1 MAARK
6 KKRELSE
13 KAQKRIRQRNLHVG
27 ITVIAAIVIIFSVI
41 QFTLW
46 RYVSKVD
53 EEHICK
59 NVFIGKTDVS
69 GMTKEEAVK
78 AVDNTLGDY
87 RNKQL
92 VLKVKDQGADVSIE
106 EMGAEVE
113 NIDKLAEK
121 AVGYGKNGS
130 IWSRYQKIHNL
141 DKKKYVIDESFKVE
155 EAKLRELIQER
166 AVPLEQKAVNASASY
181 NGSGFDLT
189 DEAEGYTVDVDKSV
203 KKIKNFMNKKWNYE
217 DAEVE
222 LKLDTEEPTIK
233 KADLESLQDELGSY
247 TTNAGW
253 GDRVQNIRRATE
265 LINGTVVMPGEEFS
279 VEQATLPYTEEN
291 GYVAGSA
298 YENGQIVESIGG
310 GLCQVSTTLYNAVL
324 YAELEVTR
332 RAPHSMSVSYVE
344 PSRDAM
350 IAEGI
355 SDFKFVNNY
364 DTPILI
370 EGYIDGH
377 NIDFLKNRVAFD
389 LEWNSKDQ
397 TFDRDLL
404 AMRTYFD
411 CGLVDVGVIVT
422 RSADLNEIFRREGIL
437 AKYGASTT
445 WMGKLTYRLDSRRNG
460 GCPILAVGIRKEC
473 VENDDRL

>member
-53 EEHICK
+53 EEYICK

-141 DKKKYVIDESFKVE
+141 DKKKYVIDESFKVD

-233 KADLESLQDELGSY
+233 KTDLESLQDELGSY

-253 GDRVQNIRRATE
+253 GTACRTSGVQ
-265 LINGTVVMPGEEFS
+265 
-279 VEQATLPYTEEN
+279 
-291 GYVAGSA
+291 
-298 YENGQIVESIGG
+298 
-310 GLCQVSTTLYNAVL
+310 
-324 YAELEVTR
+324 
-332 RAPHSMSVSYVE
+332 
-344 PSRDAM
+344 
-350 IAEGI
+350 
-355 SDFKFVNNY
+355 
-364 DTPILI
+364 
-370 EGYIDGH
+370 
-377 NIDFLKNRVAFD
+377 
-389 LEWNSKDQ
+389 
-397 TFDRDLL
+397 
-404 AMRTYFD
+404 
-411 CGLVDVGVIVT
+411 
-422 RSADLNEIFRREGIL
+422 RS
-437 AKYGASTT
+437 
-445 WMGKLTYRLDSRRNG
+445 
-460 GCPILAVGIRKEC
+460 
-473 VENDDRL
+473 

>member
-53 EEHICK
+53 EEYICK

-141 DKKKYVIDESFKVE
+141 DKKKYVIDESFKVD

-166 AVPLEQKAVNASASY
+166 AVPLEQKAINASASY

-233 KADLESLQDELGSY
+233 KTDLESLQDELGSY

-324 YAELEVTR
+324 YAELEATR
-332 RAPHSMSVSYVE
+332 RAPHSM
-344 PSRDAM
+344 
-350 IAEGI
+350 
-355 SDFKFVNNY
+355 KCQ
-364 DTPILI
+364 LC
-370 EGYIDGH
+370 
-377 NIDFLKNRVAFD
+377 
-389 LEWNSKDQ
+389 
-397 TFDRDLL
+397 
-404 AMRTYFD
+404 RTIKG
-411 CGLVDVGVIVT
+411 C
-422 RSADLNEIFRREGIL
+422 N
-437 AKYGASTT
+437 
-445 WMGKLTYRLDSRRNG
+445 DSGRNQ
-460 GCPILAVGIRKEC
+460 
-473 VENDDRL
+473 

>member
-53 EEHICK
+53 EEYICK

-141 DKKKYVIDESFKVE
+141 DKKKYVIDESFKVD

-166 AVPLEQKAVNASASY
+166 AVPLEQKAINASASY

-233 KADLESLQDELGSY
+233 KTDLESLQDELGSY

-350 IAEGI
+350 KE
-355 SDFKFVNNY
+355 SV
-364 DTPILI
+364 ILNLSI
-370 EGYIDGH
+370 ITIH
-377 NIDFLKNRVAFD
+377 
-389 LEWNSKDQ
+389 
-397 TFDRDLL
+397 
-404 AMRTYFD
+404 
-411 CGLVDVGVIVT
+411 
-422 RSADLNEIFRREGIL
+422 RS
-437 AKYGASTT
+437 
-445 WMGKLTYRLDSRRNG
+445 
-460 GCPILAVGIRKEC
+460 
-473 VENDDRL
+473 

>member
-53 EEHICK
+53 EEYICK

-141 DKKKYVIDESFKVE
+141 DKKKYVIDESFKVD

-222 LKLDTEEPTIK
+222 LKLDMEKPTIK
-233 KADLESLQDELGSY
+233 KAIWNPCRMSLALIRQTPDGGPRAEHQASNGADQRNCCY
-247 TTNAGW
+247 AGRRIFS
-253 GDRVQNIRRATE
+253 GTGHTSLDIRE
-265 LINGTVVMPGEEFS
+265 W
-279 VEQATLPYTEEN
+279 
-291 GYVAGSA
+291 
-298 YENGQIVESIGG
+298 
-310 GLCQVSTTLYNAVL
+310 LC
-324 YAELEVTR
+324 
-332 RAPHSMSVSYVE
+332 
-344 PSRDAM
+344 
-350 IAEGI
+350 G
-355 SDFKFVNNY
+355 
-364 DTPILI
+364 
-370 EGYIDGH
+370 
-377 NIDFLKNRVAFD
+377 
-389 LEWNSKDQ
+389 
-397 TFDRDLL
+397 
-404 AMRTYFD
+404 
-411 CGLVDVGVIVT
+411 
-422 RSADLNEIFRREGIL
+422 
-437 AKYGASTT
+437 
-445 WMGKLTYRLDSRRNG
+445 
-460 GCPILAVGIRKEC
+460 RKC
-473 VENDDRL
+473 L

>member
-53 EEHICK
+53 EEYICK

-121 AVGYGKNGS
+121 AVGYGKKGS
-130 IWSRYQKIHNL
+130 IWSRYRKIHNL
-141 DKKKYVIDESFKVE
+141 DKKKYVIDESFKID

-222 LKLDTEEPTIK
+222 LKLDMEKPTIK

-324 YAELEVTR
+324 YA
-332 RAPHSMSVSYVE
+332 
-344 PSRDAM
+344 
-350 IAEGI
+350 
-355 SDFKFVNNY
+355 
-364 DTPILI
+364 
-370 EGYIDGH
+370 
-377 NIDFLKNRVAFD
+377 
-389 LEWNSKDQ
+389 
-397 TFDRDLL
+397 
-404 AMRTYFD
+404 
-411 CGLVDVGVIVT
+411 
-422 RSADLNEIFRREGIL
+422 
-437 AKYGASTT
+437 
-445 WMGKLTYRLDSRRNG
+445 
-460 GCPILAVGIRKEC
+460 
-473 VENDDRL
+473 

>member
-53 EEHICK
+53 EEYICK

-141 DKKKYVIDESFKVE
+141 DKKKYVIDESFKVD

-203 KKIKNFMNKKWNYE
+203 KKSKNFMNKKWNYE

-222 LKLDTEEPTIK
+222 LKLDMEKPTIK

-370 EGYIDGH
+370 
-377 NIDFLKNRVAFD
+377 
-389 LEWNSKDQ
+389 
-397 TFDRDLL
+397 
-404 AMRTYFD
+404 
-411 CGLVDVGVIVT
+411 
-422 RSADLNEIFRREGIL
+422 
-437 AKYGASTT
+437 
-445 WMGKLTYRLDSRRNG
+445 
-460 GCPILAVGIRKEC
+460 
-473 VENDDRL
+473 

>member
-78 AVDNTLGDY
+78 AVNNTLGDY

-113 NIDKLAEK
+113 NIDKLAKK

-141 DKKKYVIDESFKVE
+141 DKKKYVIDESFEVD

-332 RAPHSMSVSYVE
+332 R
-344 PSRDAM
+344 
-350 IAEGI
+350 
-355 SDFKFVNNY
+355 
-364 DTPILI
+364 
-370 EGYIDGH
+370 
-377 NIDFLKNRVAFD
+377 
-389 LEWNSKDQ
+389 
-397 TFDRDLL
+397 
-404 AMRTYFD
+404 RTIKG
-411 CGLVDVGVIVT
+411 C
-422 RSADLNEIFRREGIL
+422 N
-437 AKYGASTT
+437 
-445 WMGKLTYRLDSRRNG
+445 DSGRNQ
-460 GCPILAVGIRKEC
+460 
-473 VENDDRL
+473 

>member
-46 RYVSKVD
+46 RYVSKAD

-141 DKKKYVIDESFKVE
+141 DKKKYVIDESFKVD

-233 KADLESLQDELGSY
+233 KTDLESLQDELGSY

-324 YAELEVTR
+324 YAELEVTQGNTVFTYLDAFCKPEHFERYLSDYPNLDELKAHYTRGGLGDMKVKKFLAAIMQEELTPIRER
-332 RAPHSMSVSYVE
+332 RKEFEKDIPAIYEMLRRGCETARATAAETLDDVRKAMKINYFD
-344 PSRDAM
+344 DAEL
-350 IAEGI
+350 IAE
-355 SDFKFVNNY
+355 
-364 DTPILI
+364 
-370 EGYIDGH
+370 
-377 NIDFLKNRVAFD
+377 
-389 LEWNSKDQ
+389 Q
-397 TFDRDLL
+397 
-404 AMRTYFD
+404 
-411 CGLVDVGVIVT
+411 
-422 RSADLNEIFRREGIL
+422 
-437 AKYGASTT
+437 AKRFGQ
-445 WMGKLTYRLDSRRNG
+445 
-460 GCPILAVGIRKEC
+460 E
-473 VENDDRL
+473 

>member
-13 KAQKRIRQRNLHVG
+13 KAQKRVRQRNLHVG

-53 EEHICK
+53 EEHVCK

-78 AVDNTLGDY
+78 AVNNTLGDY

-92 VLKVKDQGADVSIE
+92 VLKIKDQGADVSIE

-141 DKKKYVIDESFKVE
+141 DKKKYVIDESFKVD

-217 DAEVE
+217 DAEVA

-233 KADLESLQDELGSY
+233 KTDLESLQDELGSY

-370 EGYIDGH
+370 
-377 NIDFLKNRVAFD
+377 K
-389 LEWNSKDQ
+389 
-397 TFDRDLL
+397 
-404 AMRTYFD
+404 
-411 CGLVDVGVIVT
+411 
-422 RSADLNEIFRREGIL
+422 
-437 AKYGASTT
+437 
-445 WMGKLTYRLDSRRNG
+445 
-460 GCPILAVGIRKEC
+460 
-473 VENDDRL
+473 

>member
-53 EEHICK
+53 EEYICK

-141 DKKKYVIDESFKVE
+141 DKKKYVIDESFK
-155 EAKLRELIQER
+155 
-166 AVPLEQKAVNASASY
+166 
-181 NGSGFDLT
+181 
-189 DEAEGYTVDVDKSV
+189 SV

-222 LKLDTEEPTIK
+222 LKLDMEKPTIK

-370 EGYIDGH
+370 EGYIDGNNQLGFYIYGKDTRAAGH
-377 NIDFLKNRVAFD
+377 SVEFESET
-389 LEWNSKDQ
+389 LETTEYTK
-397 TFDRDLL
+397 
-404 AMRTYFD
+404 
-411 CGLVDVGVIVT
+411 
-422 RSADLNEIFRREGIL
+422 
-437 AKYGASTT
+437 KYVEDTES
-445 WMGKLTYRLDSRRNG
+445 
-460 GCPILAVGIRKEC
+460 AVGSQETEGAGMDGSTARLWKITYENGEEVSREVINNSTYQTSDVTVKVGTKSDNAEATKL
-473 VENDDRL
+473 VEEAIETQDQEKINAAISKASALK

>member
-53 EEHICK
+53 EEYICK

-141 DKKKYVIDESFKVE
+141 DKKKYVIDESFKVD

-233 KADLESLQDELGSY
+233 KTDLESLQDELGSY

-344 PSRDAM
+344 P
-350 IAEGI
+350 
-355 SDFKFVNNY
+355 
-364 DTPILI
+364 
-370 EGYIDGH
+370 
-377 NIDFLKNRVAFD
+377 
-389 LEWNSKDQ
+389 
-397 TFDRDLL
+397 
-404 AMRTYFD
+404 
-411 CGLVDVGVIVT
+411 
-422 RSADLNEIFRREGIL
+422 
-437 AKYGASTT
+437 
-445 WMGKLTYRLDSRRNG
+445 
-460 GCPILAVGIRKEC
+460 
-473 VENDDRL
+473 

>member
-78 AVDNTLGDY
+78 AVNNTLGDY

-141 DKKKYVIDESFKVE
+141 DKKKYVIDESFKVD

-265 LINGTVVMPGEEFS
+265 LINETVVMPGEEFS

-364 DTPILI
+364 DLSLI
-370 EGYIDGH
+370 HI
-377 NIDFLKNRVAFD
+377 
-389 LEWNSKDQ
+389 
-397 TFDRDLL
+397 
-404 AMRTYFD
+404 
-411 CGLVDVGVIVT
+411 
-422 RSADLNEIFRREGIL
+422 
-437 AKYGASTT
+437 
-445 WMGKLTYRLDSRRNG
+445 
-460 GCPILAVGIRKEC
+460 
-473 VENDDRL
+473 

>member
-53 EEHICK
+53 EEYICK

-141 DKKKYVIDESFKVE
+141 DKKKYVIDESFKVD

-332 RAPHSMSVSYVE
+332 RAPHSMSVSYV
-344 PSRDAM
+344 
-350 IAEGI
+350 
-355 SDFKFVNNY
+355 
-364 DTPILI
+364 
-370 EGYIDGH
+370 
-377 NIDFLKNRVAFD
+377 
-389 LEWNSKDQ
+389 
-397 TFDRDLL
+397 
-404 AMRTYFD
+404 
-411 CGLVDVGVIVT
+411 
-422 RSADLNEIFRREGIL
+422 
-437 AKYGASTT
+437 
-445 WMGKLTYRLDSRRNG
+445 
-460 GCPILAVGIRKEC
+460 
-473 VENDDRL
+473 

>member
-46 RYVSKVD
+46 RYVSKID

-69 GMTKEEAVK
+69 GMTKEEAVE
-78 AVDNTLGDY
+78 AVNNTLGDY

-141 DKKKYVIDESFKVE
+141 DKKKYVIDESFKVD

-222 LKLDTEEPTIK
+222 LKLDMEKPTIK

-350 IAEGI
+350 
-355 SDFKFVNNY
+355 
-364 DTPILI
+364 
-370 EGYIDGH
+370 
-377 NIDFLKNRVAFD
+377 
-389 LEWNSKDQ
+389 Q
-397 TFDRDLL
+397 
-404 AMRTYFD
+404 
-411 CGLVDVGVIVT
+411 
-422 RSADLNEIFRREGIL
+422 
-437 AKYGASTT
+437 
-445 WMGKLTYRLDSRRNG
+445 
-460 GCPILAVGIRKEC
+460 
-473 VENDDRL
+473 

>member
-53 EEHICK
+53 EEYICK

-141 DKKKYVIDESFKVE
+141 DKKKYVIDESFKVD

-222 LKLDTEEPTIK
+222 LKLDMEKPTIK

-344 PSRDAM
+344 P
-350 IAEGI
+350 
-355 SDFKFVNNY
+355 
-364 DTPILI
+364 
-370 EGYIDGH
+370 
-377 NIDFLKNRVAFD
+377 
-389 LEWNSKDQ
+389 
-397 TFDRDLL
+397 
-404 AMRTYFD
+404 
-411 CGLVDVGVIVT
+411 
-422 RSADLNEIFRREGIL
+422 
-437 AKYGASTT
+437 
-445 WMGKLTYRLDSRRNG
+445 
-460 GCPILAVGIRKEC
+460 
-473 VENDDRL
+473 